1 MAPDLTGGTGG
12 AEILIEENAL
22 IATLN
27 TTSEASGEEKITRAG
42 ADEISIY
49 IVREGDTISQI
60 AEMYGV
66 KISTIKG
73 FNDIKNDSDLKVGQ
87 DLLIL
92 PIDGTS
98 HTVAK
103 GETLGSIAQK
113 YNSDETDIKVF
124 NDLSSSALVVGSEI
138 IIPNA
143 EPAPA
148 IEVKSTKVATVG
160 TKTADKKTST
170 TNTPYSSGFY
180 THPIPRGSVKS
191 QGFHGPYEAQDLAA
205 PIGTKIVASSGG
217 RVIAAKLGYNGG
229 YGNMVIIDD
238 GVANVLYAHMSELSV
253 STGEVLDQGEQVGLV
268 GSTGRSTGPHLHI
281 EYRGKK
287 GPMKTPVW
295 K

>member
-1 MAPDLTGGTGG
+1 MAPDLTGPTGG
-12 AEILIEENAL
+12 ADIIIEESAL
-22 IATLN
+22 VATLN
-27 TTSEASGEEKITRAG
+27 TPSEDVGEEKITRAG
-42 ADEISIY
+42 ADEISVY

-66 KISTIKG
+66 KVSTIKG

-103 GETLGSIAQK
+103 GETLGSIAKK

-124 NDLSSSALVVGSEI
+124 NDLSSSALVIGSEI

-148 IEVKSTKVATVG
+148 VEVKEKIVTKVAGKTTTTSS
-160 TKTADKKTST
+160 TKTT
-170 TNTPYSSGFY
+170 YSNGTY
-180 THPIPRGSVKS
+180 IHPIPRGAVKS
-191 QGFHGPYEAQDLAA
+191 QGFHDKYQAQDLAA
-205 PIGTKIVASSGG
+205 PIGTSIVASSGG

-238 GVANVLYAHMSELSV
+238 GIANVLYAHMSELSV
-253 STGEVLDQGEQVGLV
+253 STGQVLAQGEEVGKV

-295 K
+295 

>member
-1 MAPDLTGGTGG
+1 MAPDLSGPTGGSD
-12 AEILIEENAL
+12 ILIEENAL

-27 TTSEASGEEKITRAG
+27 TPSEDVDEEKITRAG

-66 KISTIKG
+66 KVSTIKG

-98 HTVAK
+98 HTVVK
-103 GETLGSIAQK
+103 GETLAGIAKK
-113 YNSDETDIKVF
+113 YNSDEADIKLF
-124 NDLSSSALVVGSEI
+124 NDLSSSALVIGSEV

-143 EPAPA
+143 EPLPA
-148 IEVKSTKVATVG
+148 VTVKKEKVVAKVG
-160 TKTADKKTST
+160 TKTKTTSST
-170 TNTPYSSGFY
+170 KTTYSNGAY
-180 THPIPRGSVKS
+180 THPIPSGAVKS
-191 QGFHGPYEAQDLAA
+191 QGFHDKYQAQDLAA
-205 PIGTKIVASSGG
+205 PTGTKIVASSGG

-238 GVANVLYAHMSELSV
+238 GIANVLYAHMSELSV
-253 STGEVLDQGEQVGLV
+253 NAGQIVNQGEEIGKV

-295 K
+295 E